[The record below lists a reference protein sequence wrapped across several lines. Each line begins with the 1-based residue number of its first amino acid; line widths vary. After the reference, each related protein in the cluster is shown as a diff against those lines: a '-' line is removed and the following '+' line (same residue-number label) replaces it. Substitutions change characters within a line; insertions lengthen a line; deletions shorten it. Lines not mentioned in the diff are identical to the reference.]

1 MIAAI
6 ILPMKRTSVSR
17 KKLTQAANRKDRR
30 NFVLS
35 PHQRRQLWQDEVLG
49 RFVWVWPE
57 DRCDRPSEF
66 LRYVQ
71 RLARED
77 GFHVDFPSI
86 HGGDHMRS
94 FQRDGRTGW
103 GLGSVIVSDVGRAV
117 NFVKGRY
124 EDVRLPHCGEW
135 KEQRKEVYGITDGEG
150 SKLCCACRKLRAV
163 YPEFF
168 QEHPAGKT
176 DRYRCRV
183 QLTRWKAHFP
193 PAAIS
198 LRSYSS
204 VMTATLLSG

>member
-1 MIAAI
+1 MTTLTFFGPIQNTAAHTSLARQPADPQLEVSETIPPHITSKGSVRTAPLEHYITLASRDCLQRPTPTAIFRHATEVPPPILRSDQDNRVLIFPGAFNPSHLGHATLLWHIYLSLSSAMIAAI
-6 ILPMKRTSVSR
+6 ILPMKRTSVSK

-30 NFVLS
+30 NFVLI

-94 FQRDGRTGW
+94 F
-103 GLGSVIVSDVGRAV
+103 
-117 NFVKGRY
+117 
-124 EDVRLPHCGEW
+124 
-135 KEQRKEVYGITDGEG
+135 
-150 SKLCCACRKLRAV
+150 
-163 YPEFF
+163 
-168 QEHPAGKT
+168 
-176 DRYRCRV
+176 
-183 QLTRWKAHFP
+183 
-193 PAAIS
+193 
-198 LRSYSS
+198 
-204 VMTATLLSG
+204 